1 MNLKQRLYTLCY
13 EYITTRIRNAE
24 ELITDAREA
33 AANETKSSAGDK
45 YETGREMMQQEVD
58 MNLRRVA
65 EAKGQLQ
72 TLEQVDP
79 LKPTATVMPGSI
91 VITNAGNYYIAI
103 SAGKL
108 EIGENNY
115 MAISITSPI
124 GVAMRGL
131 KAGDRFRFN
140 NRDYMIENL
149 S

>member
-1 MNLKQRLYTLCY
+1 MNLKQQLYTLCY

>member
-1 MNLKQRLYTLCY
+1 MNLKQQLYILCY